1 MDAPLDNR
9 QIDVYELTI
18 INKKMQDNK
27 KTTSLESYEAPK
39 CEIIE
44 IQNEGVLCGSDY
56 SATHRGFEDSDEVIW

>member
-1 MDAPLDNR
+1 MN
-9 QIDVYELTI
+9 E
-18 INKKMQDNK
+18 NM
-27 KTTSLESYEAPK
+27 KTMNEEQQAATSREVYEAPK